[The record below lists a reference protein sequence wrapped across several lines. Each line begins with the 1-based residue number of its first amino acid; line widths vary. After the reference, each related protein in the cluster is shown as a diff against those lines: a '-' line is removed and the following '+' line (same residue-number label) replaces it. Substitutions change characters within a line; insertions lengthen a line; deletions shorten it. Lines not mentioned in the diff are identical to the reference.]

1 MDEVKLLI
9 EQYKASDVEERKDPK
24 FKDIISMYEAMKTAE
39 RRMRMIRKEKRAM
52 KSSGN
57 TTDPEF
63 MERQKQIKDAE
74 DQAIMEFNRA
84 YNATQK

>member
-1 MDEVKLLI
+1 
-9 EQYKASDVEERKDPK
+9 
-24 FKDIISMYEAMKTAE
+24 
-39 RRMRMIRKEKRAM
+39 M